1 MAEDR
6 EKFEELLEKFDIARP
21 KGKGVWT
28 LEEGI
33 EEANR
38 LKYPVLVRPSYV
50 LWK

>member
-33 EEANR
+33 R
-38 LKYPVLVRPSYV
+38 RSK
-50 LWK
+50 